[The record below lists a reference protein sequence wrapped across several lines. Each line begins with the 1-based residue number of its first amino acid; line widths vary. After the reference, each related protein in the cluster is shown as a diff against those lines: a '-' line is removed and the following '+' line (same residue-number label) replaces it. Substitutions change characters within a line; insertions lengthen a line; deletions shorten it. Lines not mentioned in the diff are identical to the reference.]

1 MVTSRVNSSAH
12 TTIIR
17 SILDISKDG
26 FNSAVGSS
34 YMSSRPRGFKHS
46 LDEILSDF
54 QVQITVDA
62 TREQD
67 PRAGRCPETPV
78 LDTWL
83 EWDTIRRSGYHD
95 SVRRRRTRELFPCT
109 NHSRSVTV
117 DFIEK
122 IFSPWSLSWSPL
134 WSSNIT
140 WGTLLRYLR
149 FIQKNSEG
157 FICPTVEG
165 ECSWEDH
172 CSNVSNHF
180 IEYGVEH
187 HDDLGTVGVPEYLTE
202 KFNNEEEESMNTLTG
217 ERAKELGYLMP
228 AQFRLHMV
236 PDPEPTQEP
245 TPEPTPE
252 PTQRTNASVR
262 KLQDIID
269 SVSRGEKSELNEGE
283 YLQLSDYLKRSFV
296 SQ

>member
-1 MVTSRVNSSAH
+1 MATSRVNSSAH
-12 TTIIR
+12 TTIVR

-140 WGTLLRYLR
+140 WGTLLRYLL
-149 FIQKNSEG
+149 FLQKNSEG
-157 FICPTVEG
+157 FIRPTVEG
-165 ECSWEDH
+165 ECSWGDH
-172 CSNVSNHF
+172 RSLVSRIF
-180 IEYGVEH
+180 IEYGVERVPSAMA
-187 HDDLGTVGVPEYLTE
+187 GGVPEYLTV
-202 KFNNEEEESMNTLTG
+202 KFNNEEEESMNTLTA
-217 ERAKELGYLMP
+217 ERARELGYLVAEPVP
-228 AQFRLHMV
+228 A
-236 PDPEPTQEP
+236 PAPTAEP
-245 TPEPTPE
+245 TPEQT

-262 KLQDIID
+262 KFQDIID
-269 SVSRGEKSELNEGE
+269 SLSRGEKYELNEGE

>member
-1 MVTSRVNSSAH
+1 MATSRVNSSAH

-17 SILDISKDG
+17 SIMDVSKDG
-26 FNSAVGSS
+26 FNATSP
-34 YMSSRPRGFKHS
+34 SRPRGFKHS

-54 QVQITVDA
+54 QDQITIDA
-62 TREQD
+62 GWVRV
-67 PRAGRCPETPV
+67 GRRPETPV
-78 LDTWL
+78 LDTWR

-95 SVRRRRTRELFPCT
+95 AVRRRRTRELFPCT
-109 NHSRSVTV
+109 FHSRSVTV

-122 IFSPWSLSWSPL
+122 ILPVVPLSAF
-134 WSSNIT
+134 NFT

-149 FIQKNSEG
+149 FLQKNSEG
-157 FICPTVEG
+157 FIRPTVEG

-172 CSNVSNHF
+172 RSLVSRIF

-187 HDDLGTVGVPEYLTE
+187 PDDLGAGGVPEYWLT
-202 KFNNEEEESMNTLTG
+202 KFNNEEEESIHTLTG
-217 ERAKELGYLMP
+217 ERAQELGYLV
-228 AQFRLHMV
+228 A
-236 PDPEPTQEP
+236 EPTPGPTPGP

-252 PTQRTNASVR
+252 QTPEQTPTQRTNASVR
-262 KLQDIID
+262 KFQDIID
-269 SVSRGEKSELNEGE
+269 SLSRGEKYEINEGD

>member
-1 MVTSRVNSSAH
+1 MATSRVNSSAH

-54 QVQITVDA
+54 QDQITVDA

-149 FIQKNSEG
+149 FLQKNSER
-157 FICPTVEG
+157 IISPTVDG

-172 CSNVSNHF
+172 CSLVSRIF
-180 IEYGVEH
+180 IEYGVERVPSAMA
-187 HDDLGTVGVPEYLTE
+187 GGVPEYLTV
-202 KFNNEEEESMNTLTG
+202 KFNNEEEESMNTLTA
-217 ERAKELGYLMP
+217 ERTRELGYLV
-228 AQFRLHMV
+228 AE
-236 PDPEPTQEP
+236 PEPAP
-245 TPEPTPE
+245 APEPTPE
-252 PTQRTNASVR
+252 QTPTQRTNASVR
-262 KLQDIID
+262 KFQDIID
-269 SVSRGEKSELNEGE
+269 SLSRGEKYELNEGE